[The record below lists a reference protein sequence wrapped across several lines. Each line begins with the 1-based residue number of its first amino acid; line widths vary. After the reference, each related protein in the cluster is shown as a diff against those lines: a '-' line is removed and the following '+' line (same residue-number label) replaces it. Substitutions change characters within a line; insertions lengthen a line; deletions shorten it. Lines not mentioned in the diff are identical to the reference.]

1 MFIVDA
7 PPSPAMPTDDPRPVP
22 PSTARSRHR
31 LRVLGA
37 SLAMMA
43 PAWLLAEQ
51 PATEQYRYGVAP
63 GDTLIGIGKK
73 LLQSPSDWRR
83 IQRLN
88 AVADPRRLPS
98 RGWLDIP
105 YDMLAPVPASARVSA
120 LTGSASVDG
129 KPLEVGATLGPSQRV
144 VTQNDSFVTLSV
156 EDGSSVTL
164 QPDSTLHVERL
175 QRYRNTDAFDIRLN
189 LPAGKV
195 ETQVAPRPAGSGR
208 YELRTP
214 SAVIG
219 VRGTRFRVASERA
232 DQSRTEVTEGKVA
245 ARTKAPLDKPVIIP
259 EGFGLIIDADQ
270 PLAQPVA
277 LLPPPSL
284 ADTPRERD
292 RPVVRLPFGAVPQ
305 ARAYRAQVARDGEF
319 RDLLAEGV
327 FPSPEA
333 KFATLDDGSY
343 WLRVRGIDARGLE
356 GRDATTRFRLKARP
370 LPPATLHPA
379 PGGKAVA
386 DGLEFR
392 WAEMES
398 VARYVFQLAR
408 DRGFAPSG
416 TETDS
421 VAVASLAPR
430 RSLDP
435 GEYFWRVASVRAD
448 GDQGPF
454 GDPVR
459 LVIRPPMAAPS
470 APAIGDKD
478 MALQWSGEPGQSF
491 DLQLARDAGFGDIVA
506 AIRTTEPQATLAR
519 PDPGSYHLRIRAID
533 ADGFTAPFSPPQR
546 IEVPRP
552 PFPWWVLLVFL
563 PLL

>member
-1 MFIVDA
+1 M
-7 PPSPAMPTDDPRPVP
+7 SPAATRPNA
-22 PSTARSRHR
+22 STSVRSRR
-31 LRVLGA
+31 LRALLGG

-43 PAWLLAEQ
+43 PVWLLAEQ
-51 PATEQYRYGVAP
+51 PAMEHYRYRVAP
-63 GDTLIGIGKK
+63 GDTLIGVGGK
-73 LLQSPSDWRR
+73 LLRAPADWRR

-88 AVADPRRLPS
+88 AVADPRLLAS
-98 RGWLDIP
+98 RGWLNIP
-105 YDMLAPVPASARVSA
+105 YDMLAAEPASARVSA
-120 LTGSASVDG
+120 LTGKASLDG
-129 KPLEVGATLGPSQRV
+129 RPLEVGATLGPSQQV
-144 VTQNDSFVTLSV
+144 ETHNDSFVTLSID
-156 EDGSSVTL
+156 DGSSITL
-164 QPDSTLHVERL
+164 QPDSTLRVEKL

-195 ETQVAPRPAGSGR
+195 ETHVAPRPAGSGR

-219 VRGTRFRVASERA
+219 VRGTRFRVASDRA

-245 ARTKAPLDKPVIIP
+245 ARTDSARDKPVVIA
-259 EGFGLIIDADQ
+259 EGFGLIVDAGQ

-319 RDLLAEGV
+319 RDLLAESV
-327 FPSPEA
+327 VPAPEA
-333 KFATLDDGSY
+333 KFAALDDGTY

-356 GRDATTRFRLKARP
+356 GRDAVTRFRLKARP

-379 PGGKAVA
+379 PGAKAVA
-386 DGLEFR
+386 SGLEFR

-398 VARYVFQLAR
+398 VARYVFQISR
-408 DRGFAPSG
+408 DQGFAPPH
-416 TETDS
+416 TESET
-421 VAVASLAPR
+421 VAASSLAPR
-430 RSLDP
+430 RPLEP
-435 GEYFWRVASVRAD
+435 GEYRWRVASVRAD

-459 LVIRPPMAAPS
+459 LVVRPPT
-470 APAIGDKD
+470 APASPPVMGEKD

-491 DLQLARDAGFGDIVA
+491 DLQLARDSGFGDVVA
-506 AIRTTEPQATLAR
+506 SMHTTEPHATLAR
-519 PDPGSYHLRIRAID
+519 PDPGSYYLRIRAID

-552 PFPWWVLLVFL
+552 PFPWWVLLVY
-563 PLL
+563 LLLL